1 MKWRTEFAK
10 DDGAMALI
18 VALLIAVVLF
28 GVAAIVVDGGA
39 LYATKR
45 NLQTTADAAALA
57 GVQDLPTNTGGA
69 NTSAAYY
76 VQQNI
81 REDMVGTPQIAVSRT
96 FADNDTIKVTVV
108 GGAPAAFSQIWGRG
122 DSPIKATA
130 TAIVASPS
138 GYSAG
143 VMPFG
148 IMSQEP
154 SGTSP
159 FGYEFNQPVV
169 LKQPAQQGEAGN
181 FQFLSL
187 TDPPGGHDGANDI
200 TGALRDGGVDNPV
213 YLDTI
218 YNTKT
223 GMNGKNVSKS
233 LEQWIGTDTHTFD
246 QVAEVRPDGLVK
258 ILDYDCPRLI
268 ICPIIVCPGPP
279 VAYNWNDLEGSKPV
293 LVIGFSFFYVE
304 SVGSN
309 GTECYVNGRF
319 IRPVG
324 PEDAVEWGPVDPFGA
339 VGFRLY
345 E

>member
-1 MKWRTEFAK
+1 MKWRTRLAK

-18 VALLIAVVLF
+18 AALIIAVALF
-28 GVAAIVVDGGA
+28 GVAATVVDSGA
-39 LYATKR
+39 VYATRR

-57 GVQDLPTNTGGA
+57 GVQDLPANTGGA
-69 NTSAAYY
+69 SASASYY

-81 REDMVGTPQIAVSRT
+81 REAMVGAPQIAIART
-96 FADNDTIKVTVV
+96 FSDNDTIKVTVV
-108 GGAPAAFSQIWGRG
+108 GGAPAAFSKIWGRG
-122 DSPIKATA
+122 DSPIRATA

-148 IMSQEP
+148 IMSAEP

-159 FGYEFNQPVV
+159 FGYAFNESVV

-181 FQFLSL
+181 FQFMSL
-187 TDPPGGHDGANDI
+187 TYPAGGHDGASDI
-200 TGALRDGGVDNPV
+200 TNALQDGGVDNPV

-223 GMNGKNVSKS
+223 GMNGKNVTKA
-233 LEQWIGTDTHTFD
+233 LDQWIGADTHSFD
-246 QVAEVRPDGLVK
+246 QVAELRPDGTVS
-258 ILDYDCPRLI
+258 ILDWDCPRLI
-268 ICPIIVCPGPP
+268 ICPIIVNPGPP
-279 VAYNWNDLEGSKPV
+279 VAYNWIEVTGSKPV
-293 LVIGFSFFYVE
+293 LVIGFSFFYIE
-304 SVGSN
+304 SVGTN

-319 IRPVG
+319 IRPLG
-324 PEDAVEWGPVDPFGA
+324 PEDALEWGPVDPYGA
-339 VGFRLY
+339 VSFKLW